1 MFGRNGPKSDSL
13 DRTWNFRRMGV
24 PRWAEGLVLPKK
36 LYMFAAVSP
45 KDIKIPFSIEIRT
58 PLQIVI
64 RLRAE
69 SKTLLNQINNL
80 HNFSFGNKNCC
91 YNARLTNGFV
101 LGNYF

>member
-1 MFGRNGPKSDSL
+1 
-13 DRTWNFRRMGV
+13 
-24 PRWAEGLVLPKK
+24 VLPKK
-36 LYMFAAVSP
+36 LYLSVAVSP
-45 KDIKIPFSIEIRT
+45 KDINIPYSIEIRA

-101 LGNYF
+101 LAKTSESSDSSISFPDEDEMDDPAK